1 MSRRKIKMARKIKG
15 KTALK
20 RKMKSLER
28 ENTVHPCMN
37 QIVTVTKIHH
47 QRTQIL
53 TMTHLRIVK
62 GRNVPG

>member
-15 KTALK
+15 KTPLK